1 MIDKT
6 MTDTK
11 RPIPDTLRRTWESA
25 TQHPDPLIA
34 LQATQGLWRQWAQWQ
49 SVLAAENL
57 RAGAT
62 WDDIG
67 HALGTSRQAAWARFR
82 NVIEETNEGGA
93 MQTQE
98 QVERLS
104 KEFTESVKVI
114 QERLTSIDAK
124 GRAEGK
130 HLQDQM
136 KLLHEQMRVLSK
148 KTADDRKALHNEVRQ
163 MIRSAQVQMNTLR
176 RGVLSTGS

>member
-1 MIDKT
+1 MA
-6 MTDTK
+6 DTK
-11 RPIPDTLRRTWESA
+11 RTIPDTLRQTWESA

-34 LQATQGLWRQWAQWQ
+34 LQATRGFWRQWAQWQ
-49 SVLAAENL
+49 SVLVAETL
-57 RAGAT
+57 KAEAT

-104 KEFTESVKVI
+104 KELTENVKVI
-114 QERLTSIDAK
+114 QERLRSIDTK
-124 GRAEGK
+124 GQEERK
-130 HLQDQM
+130 HLQDQV
-136 KLLHEQMRVLSK
+136 KLLREQIRVLSK
-148 KTADDRKALHNEVRQ
+148 QMADERKALQNEVRQ
-163 MIRSAQVQMNTLR
+163 MMRSAQAQINALR
-176 RGVLSTGS
+176 RGVLATRS